1 MFSTDFIF
9 RQQENLVDNQ
19 KCQAGFRPI
28 CNKILFLVLFAPP
41 PLLEQHWFI
50 DFCIAIKKFSIK
62 KMDCVF
68 ASAYI
73 CIHAC
78 IQPVLKISYST
89 DFYKLKRIKSEYR
102 LFFSQGRKLKLDE
115 DIEHSTYLL
124 TSMELFPTVLT
135 YISLG
140 RGEKWTKY
148 IRQSWWE
155 SSVDFIIRK
164 ALNQSQTF

>member
-9 RQQENLVDNQ
+9 RQQENLVDNNPF
-19 KCQAGFRPI
+19 KATLIYWFLH
-28 CNKILFLVLFAPP
+28 CNK
-41 PLLEQHWFI
+41 
-50 DFCIAIKKFSIK
+50 KK
-62 KMDCVF
+62 VF
-68 ASAYI
+68 YQKNGLRVCI
-73 CIHAC
+73 CIQH
-78 IQPVLKISYST
+78 VLKISYST

-124 TSMELFPTVLT
+124 TSMELFPIVLT
-135 YISLG
+135 YISLW

-155 SSVDFIIRK
+155 SSVNFIIRK